1 MIKRIGAVR
10 FAAYASIVSCVAI
23 SLHFLILRDVDGLA
37 GQSLRVWGLAGAM
50 ALVSTVLPIVM
61 MAEGMR
67 RIGSSNAAMM
77 SSIGPI
83 STILLGYVFLG
94 EPITA
99 TQMIGAGLVLAGV
112 LVISLKKN

>member
-1 MIKRIGAVR
+1 
-10 FAAYASIVSCVAI
+10 
-23 SLHFLILRDVDGLA
+23 
-37 GQSLRVWGLAGAM
+37 
-50 ALVSTVLPIVM
+50 
-61 MAEGMR
+61 
-67 RIGSSNAAMM
+67 MM